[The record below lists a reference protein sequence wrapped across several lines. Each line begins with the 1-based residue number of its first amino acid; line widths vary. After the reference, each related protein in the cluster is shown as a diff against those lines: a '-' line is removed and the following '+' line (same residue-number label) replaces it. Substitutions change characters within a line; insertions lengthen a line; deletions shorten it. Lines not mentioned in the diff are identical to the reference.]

1 MENLCS
7 NHRSKDVGGPMPN
20 NVIQKRLLYFA
31 YALMVVG
38 IIVKV
43 AGY

>member
-1 MENLCS
+1 
-7 NHRSKDVGGPMPN
+7 MPN

-31 YALMVVG
+31 LALMVVG
-38 IIVKV
+38 TIVKI

>member
-1 MENLCS
+1 M
-7 NHRSKDVGGPMPN
+7 RK

-31 YALMVVG
+31 TALMVVG
-38 IIVKV
+38 TIVKL